1 MSFDVNEVRGAAEGR
16 WPEICAML
24 APQLAPA
31 MERIGTHVP
40 CPVHGGQDGFRLFK
54 DFPKSGGG
62 ICNTCGAKPDGFEL
76 IAWVNG
82 WSFSQTVNAVAASLG
97 LRDRGIPTPIRP
109 VAKGGS
115 SPRVGRLVESGEA
128 PYRFKENAPSS
139 FYVKLMQENGRE
151 CVLWGRDLARAVESS
166 GALSGDWVTVS
177 RIGKQSVR
185 VDSRV
190 REMTVWSVVKRSSPE
205 EERAAEADAAKRTA
219 DEDARRAERI
229 DAVWAESEPI
239 SSKQM
244 SSVEAYLSQR
254 GIEPPPAIL
263 RCGALAISRDV
274 PFRFEDG
281 RTGRFDTLTAA
292 VRDASGRLVTIHR
305 TFITPEGRKVDSD
318 SPKRIMAL
326 PSDRTILGC
335 SVQLGRPRKVLAVA
349 EGIETALSVV
359 KGLRIP
365 CWAAL
370 SAIGLEHFEPPED
383 VQMVFIMADKDRSE
397 VGQKAAEKLAARL
410 RERGLLVYV
419 FVPEGDIP
427 EGAKGVDWNDVLMKE
442 GVAGF
447 PAPFAKF

>member
-1 MSFDVNEVRGAAEGR
+1 MSFDVNEVRTAAEGR
-16 WPEICAML
+16 WPEICAAL

-31 MERIGTHVP
+31 LERIGTHVP

-76 IAWVNG
+76 ISWVNG
-82 WSFSQTVNAVAASLG
+82 WSFSKTVNAVAATLG
-97 LRDRGIPTPIRP
+97 LRDRRIPAPIRP
-109 VAKGGS
+109 VAKKGS
-115 SPRVGRLVESGEA
+115 ARRVGRLVETGEA
-128 PYRFKENAPSS
+128 PYRFLENVPLS
-139 FYVKLMQENGRE
+139 FYLKLRKEDGRE
-151 CVLWGRDLARAVESS
+151 CVFWGKDLARAVESS
-166 GALSGDWVTVS
+166 GARPGDWIAVT
-177 RIGKQSVR
+177 RLGKQLFRINSHM
-185 VDSRV
+185 
-190 REMTVWSVVKRSSPE
+190 RELTAWSVVKCGSPE
-205 EERAAEADAAKRTA
+205 EKRTAEAEEAKRTA

-229 DAVWAESEPI
+229 ETVWADTEPI
-239 SSKQM
+239 STDEM
-244 SSVEAYLSQR
+244 SAVEAYLSHR
-254 GIEPPPAIL
+254 GIEPPPAVL

-292 VRDASGRLVTIHR
+292 VRDTEGRLVTLHR

-349 EGIETALSVV
+349 EGVETALSVV

-370 SAIGLEHFEPPED
+370 SAIGLEHFEPPEG

-419 FVPEGDIP
+419 FVPEGEIP
-427 EGAKGVDWNDVLMKE
+427 EGAKGLDWNDVLLNE
-442 GVAGF
+442 GAAGF
-447 PAPFAKF
+447 PAPFAKA